1 MQQTLGADGGVQQDV
16 SHTGTQT
23 GTRRQTVHVTVYGC
37 MVHVVSGTCLTHS
50 WLTIRQVT

>member
-16 SHTGTQT
+16 SQT
-23 GTRRQTVHVTVYGC
+23 GTRRQTVYITVYGC

-50 WLTIRQVT
+50 WLAIRQVT